1 MKGRKQVRKTA
12 DVNFCPP
19 NIWVH
24 THTHTRLKYFRADT
38 AMAAAVLKDGANVLL
53 LMIHLSRICLSYSP
67 AFCIWTSSKLKVSED
82 SASEN

>member
-24 THTHTRLKYFRADT
+24 THTLLNYFRADT

-82 SASEN
+82 SSPEN